1 MLFLMGYC
9 FYGGIMKL
17 QVRLTLIMS
26 ITMFF
31 ILLILSVITLTYS
44 CTMQTQAATDNLQ
57 GIAGTAAKD
66 IERQVDRYLEVARI
80 LSKIM
85 SGYEAISPDQRRT
98 RYDDML
104 FSLLTANP
112 YFIDVYTVWYPYALD
127 NLDEKLG
134 QYISLY
140 TRESG
145 SIKYRHYSEP
155 QALLRRVSTT
165 EILENPASRIID
177 GKTVY
182 TISLNVPIIET
193 DDTVVG
199 VVGINMDIVPFQPA
213 VAAIKPYGTGRTSMV
228 SHNGIVIAHYDP
240 AQIGTSFQEA
250 SDLGETG
257 TSLVFESLQ
266 TGTPTIFTSDGLES
280 ICYPFYVGNAVNP
293 LTLVISVPTET
304 VFAQVTTM
312 TQLSIIIA
320 ALCILGGAGITFLTA
335 GTIAKP
341 ILKVSAM
348 LKDISQG
355 EGDLTK
361 RIAIHT
367 KDEIEDLARYFNLTI
382 EKIRSLIVIIKQQ
395 SISLFDIGTE
405 LSSNMTETAA
415 AMNQISANIQSVKGQ
430 VGNQS
435 SSVTETN
442 STMTQI
448 TTNIEKLNSHI
459 EDQTSHISQSSTA
472 IEQMIANINSV
483 TQTIVRNLEKVKQLA
498 NASEIGRNGLQE
510 VSTDIQEIAKESEG
524 LLEITAVM
532 ENIASQT
539 NLLSMNAAIEAA
551 HAGESGKGFAVV
563 ADEIRKL
570 AESSGEQSKT
580 IAVVLKKI
588 KDSIDKIMKSTDEV
602 LNRFEAIDNGVK
614 TVSGQEEQVKD
625 AMEEQGTGSQQILKV
640 LAHLNEIT
648 QYVRSGSTEMLMGS
662 KEIIK
667 ESQNLGQ
674 VTSEVSNAINEMSSG
689 AEQVNQAVN
698 RVSNLSVDNK
708 QHIDTLVDE
717 ISKFKV
723 E

>member
-1 MLFLMGYC
+1 
-9 FYGGIMKL
+9 
-17 QVRLTLIMS
+17 
-26 ITMFF
+26 
-31 ILLILSVITLTYS
+31 LS
-44 CTMQTQAATDNLQ
+44 
-57 GIAGTAAKD
+57 
-66 IERQVDRYLEVARI
+66 
-80 LSKIM
+80 
-85 SGYEAISPDQRRT
+85 
-98 RYDDML
+98 
-104 FSLLTANP
+104 
-112 YFIDVYTVWYPYALD
+112 
-127 NLDEKLG
+127 
-134 QYISLY
+134 
-140 TRESG
+140 
-145 SIKYRHYSEP
+145 
-155 QALLRRVSTT
+155 
-165 EILENPASRIID
+165 
-177 GKTVY
+177 
-182 TISLNVPIIET
+182 
-193 DDTVVG
+193 
-199 VVGINMDIVPFQPA
+199 
-213 VAAIKPYGTGRTSMV
+213 
-228 SHNGIVIAHYDP
+228 IVIA
-240 AQIGTSFQEA
+240 
-250 SDLGETG
+250 L
-257 TSLVFESLQ
+257 
-266 TGTPTIFTSDGLES
+266 
-280 ICYPFYVGNAVNP
+280 
-293 LTLVISVPTET
+293 
-304 VFAQVTTM
+304 
-312 TQLSIIIA
+312 
-320 ALCILGGAGITFLTA
+320 LCILGGAGITFVLA

-341 ILKVSAM
+341 ILQVSSM

-361 RIAIHT
+361 RISINT

-430 VGNQS
+430 VINQS

-442 STMTQI
+442 STMEQI
-448 TTNIEKLNSHI
+448 TANIEKLNSHI

-483 TQTIVRNLEKVKQLA
+483 AQTIVRNLDKVKQLA

-648 QYVRSGSTEMLMGS
+648 QYVRSGSTEMLVGS

-667 ESQNLGQ
+667 ESRNLGQ

-708 QHIDTLVDE
+708 QHIDTLVQE
-717 ISKFKV
+717 ISKFRV